1 MAYTQQYSILLSN
14 HILNPD
20 PCEQFV
26 MDIIAFVRCWQP
38 MHDILLCLDANDNT
52 TESNDKGIERIIDET
67 NLIDLHQYH
76 HPQLLQ
82 PTTYSR
88 GCLMIDYCLGTNGFV
103 VVLTRTWMLPFSLP
117 MTLSSDHRMMGLE
130 FNHDILF
137 GLKVSPTSHSYQC
150 RIYSTAFLTVRKFND
165 KVACECAHLHLY
177 EQAAAL
183 YSKYIFTPQ
192 DHAVLEEIDQKL
204 TKILTWTDHK
214 LAQYCTL
221 LWSQALH
228 QAFLSH

>member
-1 MAYTQQYSILLSN
+1 M
-14 HILNPD
+14 
-20 PCEQFV
+20 V
-26 MDIIAFVRCWQP
+26 
-38 MHDILLCLDANDNT
+38 
-52 TESNDKGIERIIDET
+52 
-67 NLIDLHQYH
+67 
-76 HPQLLQ
+76 
-82 PTTYSR
+82 
-88 GCLMIDYCLGTNGFV
+88 
-103 VVLTRTWMLPFSLP
+103 
-117 MTLSSDHRMMGLE
+117 LE
-130 FNHDILF
+130 FDHDILF
-137 GLKVSPTSHSYQC
+137 GLKVSPAAHAYQ
-150 RIYSTAFLTVRKFND
+150 RGIYSTAFLMVRKFND
-165 KVACECAHLHLY
+165 EVTRECAHLHLY